1 MVISVLHP
9 SRLHIQSIN
18 PSRSTKSIQR
28 SNSIWTTHSNQST
41 KPWPF
46 DAITS
51 LSTPLNLTAAP
62 RANKSPST
70 VNPRKTAITSQFACA
85 AAMYRKGIN
94 NISGYTE
101 GKRGETRA
109 SVFLH
114 RISIPTAS
122 PSPLPSPPRS
132 SFHPPI
138 PSVLPPNT
146 HTYAQHTLALFLAS
160 CVFFSD
166 IGGGSGAGVVVVGS
180 ACV

>member
-1 MVISVLHP
+1 MVISASHP

-18 PSRSTKSIQR
+18 PSRSTESIQR

-70 VNPRKTAITSQFACA
+70 VKPRKTAITSQFACA

-114 RISIPTAS
+114 RICFPPPHLHPHRISIPIAITTSLQFSSANS
-122 PSPLPSPPRS
+122 IRS
-132 SFHPPI
+132 TSKHTHIRAAHSRPI
-138 PSVLPPNT
+138 SC
-146 HTYAQHTLALFLAS
+146 FLR
-160 CVFFSD
+160 FFQ
-166 IGGGSGAGVVVVGS
+166 
-180 ACV
+180 